1 MASEIPFTGCRDLWQ
16 SLLVSTLPGNQ
27 KVRQAFV
34 TAVAAAVSLLTLVSP
49 PAFANS
55 EAPATG
61 RQLAGG
67 DAGTS
72 PAGGKHSPMVRAHSR
87 AIRFV
92 YRRRDLYARGGPPP
106 AGGEAL
112 YRWCR
117 QTVIIGHGWPTPTPD
132 RPHQVSMNAWHA
144 VGMID
149 ACVQS
154 HGEIR

>member
-1 MASEIPFTGCRDLWQ
+1 MPGRVQ
-16 SLLVSTLPGNQ
+16 SLRVHILSGDQ
-27 KVRQAFV
+27 KMRKAF
-34 TAVAAAVSLLTLVSP
+34 VAAAPGFNP
-49 PAFANS
+49 PGAGA
-55 EAPATG
+55 ATN
-61 RQLAGG
+61 RAE
-67 DAGTS
+67 
-72 PAGGKHSPMVRAHSR
+72 GKHLRMHWADLRAP
-87 AIRFV
+87 RFV
-92 YRRRDLYARGGPPP
+92 SRRRDLRGPPP

-132 RPHQVSMNAWHA
+132 RPHQISMNAWHA